1 MPDFDDRTYAPE
13 QIGVA
18 YTRHVIVEVETFG
31 GVKTFDTPDGSKML
45 TLEHDERLFAG
56 RGRIVAWGD
65 EAALEV
71 DRACTK
77 DIRYA
82 QFPPLRR
89 YCADFE
95 VLFEPKSE
103 TVVVPRAFSASGNP
117 VVVLSVSDVLAI
129 VQRDGRYTDE
139 RPLP

>member
-31 GVKTFDTPDGSKML
+31 GVKMFDTPDGSKML

-56 RGRIVAWGD
+56 RGRVVCYGEDAG
-65 EAALEV
+65 LEL
-71 DRACTK
+71 AQA
-77 DIRYA
+77 IRRTRHASLAELLGWYSGI
-82 QFPPLRR
+82 
-89 YCADFE
+89 E
-95 VLFEPKSE
+95 VIFEPKSE
-103 TVVVPRAFSASGNP
+103 TVVVPRAFSESGNP

-129 VQRDGRYTDE
+129 VQRDGRYADE

>member
-56 RGRIVAWGD
+56 RGRIVACGD
-65 EAALEV
+65 EAQHELILAHVCGSLGYNGEAL
-71 DRACTK
+71 
-77 DIRYA
+77 
-82 QFPPLRR
+82 FP
-89 YCADFE
+89 CE

-103 TVVVPRAFSASGNP
+103 TVVVPRAFSESGNP